1 LLETIYANEVA
12 RDLMILAMRNNI
24 SGATIIAPIT
34 DPLVRTDSAT
44 PYCADVESA
53 ITSYINVVTTILQG
67 GPNRILATPENE
79 SATGYWT
86 SLQTYVNKNIL
97 PDPLL
102 VNATLSECE
111 EVASALDSLYDGIK
125 STLITG
131 PGSVEVS
138 LPDYTNNENTIFD
151 LYYEDGGVVD
161 LDDDENLFVSI
172 SGILQHDGAY
182 FIDKTQTPN
191 RIVFSGAPIWNQ
203 GENTKTVQEPLAVE
217 RIAMH
222 GVGNYTRCK
231 LDTSGILDGSSGPFI
246 ILRKEDDKVEIL
258 SGVFNGETT
267 GTPIS
272 TDDLEGTEWYQNS
285 TEGERNFMLQYYS
298 DQDKVAKDIG
308 TNMASIKEGIV
319 SRNMTGPVNELARTI
334 AMMVTTGK
342 IKPDEVDTY
351 LDYIDDSAYL
361 DLLGGKELLPEG
373 LQGFVGQ
380 FTGVNTGQSTAKGL
394 IVDTLGMGAYEA
406 MVNNNSFYKI
416 AARVRA
422 GDIDGVK
429 NELQMQH
436 DVLYPMFKGS
446 NYATWNGYYSNR
458 ASKLING
465 TTGGQLV
472 KLTQSQQDTIDD
484 LIVKV
489 LSSTITSTSAFE

>member
-1 LLETIYANEVA
+1 
-12 RDLMILAMRNNI
+12 M
-24 SGATIIAPIT
+24 
-34 DPLVRTDSAT
+34 
-44 PYCADVESA
+44 
-53 ITSYINVVTTILQG
+53 TTILQG

-231 LDTSGILDGSSGPFI
+231 LDTS
-246 ILRKEDDKVEIL
+246 EI
-258 SGVFNGETT
+258 G
-267 GTPIS
+267 
-272 TDDLEGTEWYQNS
+272 
-285 TEGERNFMLQYYS
+285 
-298 DQDKVAKDIG
+298 
-308 TNMASIKEGIV
+308 
-319 SRNMTGPVNELARTI
+319 
-334 AMMVTTGK
+334 
-342 IKPDEVDTY
+342 
-351 LDYIDDSAYL
+351 
-361 DLLGGKELLPEG
+361 
-373 LQGFVGQ
+373 
-380 FTGVNTGQSTAKGL
+380 
-394 IVDTLGMGAYEA
+394 
-406 MVNNNSFYKI
+406 
-416 AARVRA
+416 RA
-422 GDIDGVK
+422 HV
-429 NELQMQH
+429 
-436 DVLYPMFKGS
+436 
-446 NYATWNGYYSNR
+446 
-458 ASKLING
+458 
-465 TTGGQLV
+465 
-472 KLTQSQQDTIDD
+472 
-484 LIVKV
+484 
-489 LSSTITSTSAFE
+489 

>member
-1 LLETIYANEVA
+1 M
-12 RDLMILAMRNNI
+12 RDLFHNIAMADNEENKQGLLTNQFVFQPEEIIEIDGVMYAVYFDTGEALGDFPILAKIDNANFMTVGVEPI
-24 SGATIIAPIT
+24 SLDI
-34 DPLVRTDSAT
+34 
-44 PYCADVESA
+44 ESFA
-53 ITSYINVVTTILQG
+53 LRY
-67 GPNRILATPENE
+67 
-79 SATGYWT
+79 GY
-86 SLQTYVNKNIL
+86 VFRGHE
-97 PDPLL
+97 DLL
-102 VNATLSECE
+102 VSEI
-111 EVASALDSLYDGIK
+111 L
-125 STLITG
+125 TG
-131 PGSVEVS
+131 EDEKEYRGVFDVVEAQF
-138 LPDYTNNENTIFD
+138 EAKAK
-151 LYYEDGGVVD
+151 
-161 LDDDENLFVSI
+161 DEGMSWL
-172 SGILQHDGAY
+172 
-182 FIDKTQTPN
+182 
-191 RIVFSGAPIWNQ
+191 
-203 GENTKTVQEPLAVE
+203 
-217 RIAMH
+217 
-222 GVGNYTRCK
+222 
-231 LDTSGILDGSSGPFI
+231 LDTDVQAAFLAASL
-246 ILRKEDDKVEIL
+246 
-258 SGVFNGETT
+258 T

-298 DQDKVAKDIG
+298 DPDKVAKDIG
-308 TNMASIKEGIV
+308 TNMANIKEGIV

-334 AMMVTTGK
+334 AMMVTTGQ

-484 LIVKV
+484 LIVKANGDYMKFDEEV
-489 LSSTITSTSAFE
+489 RTTFIDSPGIKNKFLDDLASRVPQAYSGVF

>member
-1 LLETIYANEVA
+1 M
-12 RDLMILAMRNNI
+12 RDLFHNIAMADNEENKQGLLTNQFVFQPEEIIEIDGVMYAVYFDTGEELGDFPILAKIDNANFMTVGVEPI
-24 SGATIIAPIT
+24 SL
-34 DPLVRTDSAT
+34 DM
-44 PYCADVESA
+44 ESFA
-53 ITSYINVVTTILQG
+53 LRY
-67 GPNRILATPENE
+67 
-79 SATGYWT
+79 GY
-86 SLQTYVNKNIL
+86 VFRGHE
-97 PDPLL
+97 DLL
-102 VNATLSECE
+102 VSEILTGEDE
-111 EVASALDSLYDGIK
+111 EDYRGVFDV
-125 STLITG
+125 
-131 PGSVEVS
+131 VEAQF
-138 LPDYTNNENTIFD
+138 EAKAK
-151 LYYEDGGVVD
+151 
-161 LDDDENLFVSI
+161 DEGMSWL
-172 SGILQHDGAY
+172 
-182 FIDKTQTPN
+182 
-191 RIVFSGAPIWNQ
+191 
-203 GENTKTVQEPLAVE
+203 
-217 RIAMH
+217 
-222 GVGNYTRCK
+222 
-231 LDTSGILDGSSGPFI
+231 LDTDVQAAFLAAA
-246 ILRKEDDKVEIL
+246 L
-258 SGVFNGETT
+258 T

-298 DQDKVAKDIG
+298 DPDKVAKDIG

-334 AMMVTTGK
+334 AMMVTTGQ

-484 LIVKV
+484 LIVKANGDYMKFDEEV
-489 LSSTITSTSAFE
+489 RTTFIDSPGIKNKFLDDLASRVPQAFSGVF